1 MQNTLARIT
10 LLALALSATGCGIV
24 GDKGAAIFHVGSNWQ
39 KAVPIAVGARFAVTA
54 EKNDI
59 TRKALSVMS
68 TSPAVISVA
77 TGGFQAVTAGGAQF
91 QATDPATA
99 IAVDTVEFT
108 VATPATVALGG
119 WWSNLTGQ
127 PATLPKKFGL
137 VQGGRYVGAIVVQD
151 ATGTRLNHAGIAT
164 VTCEHATLKVT
175 DDYVEATA
183 TTLGATTAV
192 VGVNGVTNAPVATAT
207 YDIQVVTQADIAKVT
222 LTSALL
228 QTGASAP
235 ADPDKGPQNP
245 DPAATTAPTTQLY
258 LLVANAT
265 LEDGTPV
272 FGPTLT
278 WTEDGANH
286 LLTKTSNGGNYA
298 VLKSGEK
305 VKVTVAAAQGALS
318 AQVTLTAP

>member
-1 MQNTLARIT
+1 MHNLIARIT
-10 LLALALSATGCGIV
+10 LFAFALSAGGCGIV
-24 GDKGAAIFHVGSNWQ
+24 GDKGAAVFHVGNNWQ

-59 TRKALSVMS
+59 THKALSVMS
-68 TSPAVISVA
+68 TSPAVIPVT

-108 VATPATVALGG
+108 VASPASVSLGG

-127 PATLPKKFGL
+127 PAMLPKKFGL

-175 DDYVEATA
+175 DDYVEATP

-192 VGVNGVTNAPVATAT
+192 VTVNGVTNAPVASAT
-207 YDIQVVTQADIAKVT
+207 FDVQVVTAAEITKLT
-222 LTSALL
+222 LTSATL
-228 QTGASAP
+228 QTGTSAP
-235 ADPDKGPQNP
+235 ADADKGPVNP
-245 DPAATTAPTTQLY
+245 DPAATTTPATQLF
-258 LLVANAT
+258 LLVVNAT
-265 LEDGTPV
+265 LQDGTPV
-272 FGPTLT
+272 FGPTVT
-278 WTEDGANH
+278 WSEDGNSH

-298 VLKSGEK
+298 VLKRGET
-305 VKVTVAAAQGALS
+305 VTVTAALGALT
-318 AQVTLTAP
+318 AQVTVTAP